1 MAKITTFLALKSL
14 IALGFLTTF
23 QTSCSRDDLD
33 SKVNSASAS
42 SATPAPQELF
52 ACYPKA
58 GYEVCV
64 PSIGKGTRI
73 LVRGLNTSG
82 PTLGEKEELE
92 KTLASRLGLKSRSS
106 SLKEVTSPQGE
117 AEEALMKSESG
128 RRLFDATAYLPI
140 FSQTTFNTFVNY
152 SGPNCYHTALA
163 TTGILNGSKP
173 RHVGR
178 DEFEVYLKTHF
189 ERVPSPQP
197 GDLVVYNE
205 EGSHDHVSFLWMDGL
220 VFHKK
225 GFKRG
230 YGYRLTEMDL
240 AYAAE
245 PFEWRAPD
253 DSTLP
258 MTPGRKVTR
267 GKEFFRVRGNVPK
280 TPPTDQEQAM
290 IVATDKFLESTM
302 KYIRERNL
310 ADNLGTMTEF
320 MANDLKRLFK
330 PLEKSQSLEGQL
342 AYARLTS
349 QSDQIFA
356 AIEETLYTSPFAE
369 PHRINERFCFHDNQP
384 TREIFEAFYFYFHKR
399 VPTSQDLD
407 LVYKNKLSTVSKK
420 DCRIRVD
427 DLLGS

>member
-1 MAKITTFLALKSL
+1 MPKITFLFALNPLLSL
-14 IALGFLTTF
+14 AFLTFF
-23 QTSCSRDDLD
+23 QTGCSRDDVT
-33 SKVNSASAS
+33 SSTNQAAASQPNSAL
-42 SATPAPQELF
+42 QELF

-64 PSIGKGTRI
+64 PSIGKGKRI
-73 LVRGLNTSG
+73 LVRGLQISG
-82 PTLGEKEELE
+82 PSPREKEELE
-92 KTLASRLGLKSRSS
+92 NVLASRLGLKSKFP
-106 SLKEVTSPQGE
+106 SLQEVASPQGE
-117 AEEALMKSESG
+117 AEEALMQAESG
-128 RRLFDATAYLPI
+128 RRLFDATAYLPV
-140 FSQTTFNTFVNY
+140 FPQTTFNTFVNY

-163 TTGILNGSKP
+163 TTGTLDGSKP
-173 RHVGR
+173 RHVSR
-178 DEFEVYLKTHF
+178 DEFELYLKTHF
-189 ERVPSPQP
+189 ERVSSPQT

-205 EGSHDHVSFLWMDGL
+205 EGSHDHVSYFWMDGL

-245 PFEWRAPD
+245 PFEWRNPD
-253 DSTLP
+253 DSTSP

-267 GKEFFRVRGNVPK
+267 GKEFYRVRGNVPK

-290 IVATDKFLESTM
+290 IVASDKFLESTM
-302 KYIRERNL
+302 KYVRERNL
-310 ADNLGTMTEF
+310 ADTLGTMTEF

-342 AYARLTS
+342 AFARLTS
-349 QSDQIFA
+349 LSDQIFA

-369 PHRINERFCFHDNQP
+369 PNRINERFCFHDNQP
-384 TREIFEAFYFYFHKR
+384 TREILGAFYFYFHKR

-407 LVYKNKLSTVSKK
+407 LLYKNKLSTLSKK